1 MIKKVLLLLRNETK
15 VLYTLYE
22 MKILNYSIEEL
33 RENGGFHTATEIFHQ
48 PQLWHKIYDQVL
60 LQKTLIQKFTGTAFG
75 NEKLHIILTGA
86 GTSAFVGLSLQ
97 GTFSRSWKRFTSSVS
112 TTDLVSHP
120 FDYLYPEVPTLM
132 VSFARSGNSPE
143 SVAAVALADQICKKC
158 YHLIITCD
166 KEGELAKYKSK
177 LEKFVFALPP
187 EANDQS
193 LAMTSSFTG
202 MLLAGILIARLNE
215 IKELG
220 DKINLLCSYGEKIL
234 NSYTSLISSIAD
246 LNFHRAVFLGS
257 GPLFG
262 TATESHLKL
271 QELTDGKI
279 ICKTDSFLG
288 FRHGPKAVVDNT
300 TLIMYLFS
308 NQPYVFQYETDLVHA
323 MKKGKNALIEIGIME
338 TRSTSIELDKEI
350 ILGITNSLDEDLLAV
365 CSVIPA
371 QMLGF
376 FKSLKLGLRPDS
388 PSESGAI
395 SRVVQGVTIYPL

>member
-1 MIKKVLLLLRNETK
+1 MKV
-15 VLYTLYE
+15 
-22 MKILNYSIEEL
+22 LNYSFDEL
-33 RENGGFHTATEIFHQ
+33 KEKGGYHTATEIYHQ
-48 PQLWHKIYDQVL
+48 PQLWHKIYDKII
-60 LQKTLIQKFTGTAFG
+60 LQKAHIQKFIDSAFR
-75 NEKLHIILTGA
+75 NDELHIILTGA
-86 GTSAFVGLSLQ
+86 GTSAFIGLSLQ
-97 GTFSRSWKRFTSSVS
+97 GTFNRSWKKFSSCIS

-120 FDYLYPEVPTLM
+120 FDYLYPEVPTLV

-143 SVAAVALADQICKKC
+143 SVAAVTLADQICKKC

-166 KEGELAKYKSK
+166 KEGELAKYTSK
-177 LEKFVFALPP
+177 LEKFVFVLPP

-202 MLLAGILIARLNE
+202 MLLAGILIARLHE
-215 IKELG
+215 IHALES
-220 DKINLLCSYGEKIL
+220 KINLLCGYGEKIL
-234 NSYTSLISSIAD
+234 NSYANLISSIAELD
-246 LNFHRAVFLGS
+246 FQRAVFLGS
-257 GPLFG
+257 GPQFG
-262 TATESHLKL
+262 TATESQLKL

-300 TLIMYLFS
+300 TLVMYLFS

-338 TRSTSIELDKEI
+338 TRCTSIALDKEI
-350 ILGITNSLDEDLLAV
+350 ILGDTNSLDEDLLAV

-376 FKSLKLGLRPDS
+376 FKSIQLGLRPDS

-395 SRVVQGVTIYPL
+395 SRVVQGVTIYPLNIRS